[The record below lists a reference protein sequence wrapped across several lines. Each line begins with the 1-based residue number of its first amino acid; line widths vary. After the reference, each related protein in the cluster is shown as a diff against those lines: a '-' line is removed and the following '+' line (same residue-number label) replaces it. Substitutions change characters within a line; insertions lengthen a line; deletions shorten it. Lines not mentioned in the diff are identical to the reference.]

1 MQRMTK
7 FTAQYSSILFKSRG
21 MKKSYFFTL
30 IVSLIFLGM
39 ISCNRNSNEVV
50 VYTSVDQVFSEP
62 VLKIFE
68 QKTGIK
74 VKAIFDTE
82 ETKSTGVLNR
92 LITEKDNPQCDV
104 FWSGDPMRADVLKQ
118 KGITESYNSSASIGI
133 NPVFI
138 DKDFHWI
145 GFSSRARILLVNTDL
160 LKLEDIPQSILDLTN
175 EKYEGKIAIANPL
188 FGTTSFH
195 IAVLFAELGNEKAKQ
210 FLSDLKRNKVVIA
223 SSNGD
228 VKKKVSTGEVSMG
241 LTDTDDGNE
250 AIKEGAHVKMVF
262 LDQNG
267 FGNLVVP
274 NTVSLIKN
282 STNQENGKKLIDYLL
297 SVEVEKMLAESCAQ
311 MPLHKNV
318 PIPESVPSLDN
329 MVAMKVDY
337 SAVAQQSDSIKEFI
351 KQWLEQ

>member
-1 MQRMTK
+1 MIKRKRLLFQLIASFIC
-7 FTAQYSSILFKSRG
+7 FT
-21 MKKSYFFTL
+21 M
-30 IVSLIFLGM
+30 V
-39 ISCNRNSNEVV
+39 SCNRKTNEVV

-62 VLKIFE
+62 VLKVFE

-92 LITEKDNPQCDV
+92 LITEKNNPQCDV

-118 KGITESYNSSASIGI
+118 QGISESYKSPASLGV

-160 LKLEDIPQSILDLTN
+160 MKLEDIPQSILDLTN
-175 EKYEGKIAIANPL
+175 EKYKGKFAIANPL
-188 FGTTSFH
+188 FCTTSFH
-195 IAVLFAELGNEKAKQ
+195 ISALFAELGDEKAKQ
-210 FLSDLKRNKVVIA
+210 FFEDLKRNEVVIA

-228 VKKKVSTGEVSMG
+228 VKKKVVTGEVPMG

-250 AIKEGAHVKMVF
+250 AIKEGAPVKVVF

-274 NTVSLIKN
+274 NTVSLIIN
-282 STNQENGKKLIDYLL
+282 SPNQENGKKLIDFLL
-297 SVEVEKMLAESCAQ
+297 SVEVEKMLAESSAQ

-318 PIPESVPSLDN
+318 PVPNSVPSLDN

-337 SAVAQQSDSIKEFI
+337 GAVAKRSDSIKVFI
-351 KQWLEQ
+351 KQWLEK

>member
-1 MQRMTK
+1 MIKRKRLLFQLIASFIC
-7 FTAQYSSILFKSRG
+7 FT
-21 MKKSYFFTL
+21 M
-30 IVSLIFLGM
+30 V
-39 ISCNRNSNEVV
+39 SCNRKTNEVV

-62 VLKIFE
+62 VLKVFE

-92 LITEKDNPQCDV
+92 LITEKNNPQCDV

-118 KGITESYNSSASIGI
+118 QGISESYKSPASLGI

-145 GFSSRARILLVNTDL
+145 GFSSRARILLINTDL
-160 LKLEDIPQSILDLTN
+160 MKLEDIPQSILDLTN
-175 EKYEGKIAIANPL
+175 EKYKGKFAIANPL

-195 IAVLFAELGNEKAKQ
+195 ISALFAELGDEKAKQ
-210 FLSDLKRNKVVIA
+210 FFEDLKRNEVVIA

-228 VKKKVSTGEVSMG
+228 VKKKIVTGEVPMG

-250 AIKEGAHVKMVF
+250 AIKEGAHVKVVF

-274 NTVSLIKN
+274 NTVSLIIN
-282 STNQENGKKLIDYLL
+282 SPNQENGKKLIDFLL

-329 MVAMKVDY
+329 IVAMKVDY

>member
-1 MQRMTK
+1 M
-7 FTAQYSSILFKSRG
+7 AHYINIILKSRG
-21 MKKSYFFTL
+21 MKNFYFSTL
-30 IVSLIFLGM
+30 IVLLILLAL
-39 ISCNRNSNEVV
+39 ISCNRSSNEVV

-62 VLKIFE
+62 VLKVFE

-92 LITEKDNPQCDV
+92 LITEKNNPQCDV

-118 KGITESYNSSASIGI
+118 KGITEAYNSSTSVGI

-145 GFSSRARILLVNTDL
+145 GFSSRARVLLINTDL
-160 LKLEDIPQSILDLTN
+160 VNNEDIPQSILDLTN
-175 EKYEGKIAIANPL
+175 EKYKGKFAIANPL

-195 IAVLFAELGNEKAKQ
+195 IVALFAELGDEKAKQ
-210 FLSDLKRNKVVIA
+210 FFADLKRNEVVIA

-228 VKKKVSTGEVSMG
+228 VKKKVANGEVAMG
-241 LTDTDDGNE
+241 MADTDDGNE
-250 AIKEGAHVKMVF
+250 AIKEGAPVKMVF
-262 LDQNG
+262 LDQYG

-274 NTVSLIKN
+274 NTVSLINN
-282 STNQENGKKLIDYLL
+282 SPNNANGKKLIDFLL

-329 MVAMKVDY
+329 IVAMKVDY

>member
-1 MQRMTK
+1 MIKRKRLLFQLIASFIC
-7 FTAQYSSILFKSRG
+7 FT
-21 MKKSYFFTL
+21 
-30 IVSLIFLGM
+30 IV
-39 ISCNRNSNEVV
+39 SCNRKANEVV

-62 VLKIFE
+62 VLKVFE

-92 LITEKDNPQCDV
+92 LITEKNNPQCDV

-118 KGITESYNSSASIGI
+118 QGISESYKSPSSAGI

-160 LKLEDIPQSILDLTN
+160 MKLEDIPQSILDLTN
-175 EKYEGKIAIANPL
+175 EKYKGKFAIANPL

-195 IAVLFAELGNEKAKQ
+195 ISALFAELGDEKAKQ
-210 FLSDLKRNKVVIA
+210 FFEDLKRNEVVIA

-228 VKKKVSTGEVSMG
+228 VKKKIVIGEVPMG

-250 AIKEGAHVKMVF
+250 AIKEGAHVKVVF

-274 NTVSLIKN
+274 NTVSLIIN
-282 STNQENGKKLIDYLL
+282 SPNQENGKKLIDFLL

-329 MVAMKVDY
+329 IVAMKVDY

>member
-1 MQRMTK
+1 MK
-7 FTAQYSSILFKSRG
+7 ILYLLISIIIS
-21 MKKSYFFTL
+21 FTL
-30 IVSLIFLGM
+30 LNGC
-39 ISCNRNSNEVV
+39 ISKKNEVI
-50 VYTSVDQVFSEP
+50 VYCTVDQIFSEP
-62 VLKIFE
+62 VLKDFE

-92 LITEKDNPQCDV
+92 LITEKENPQCDV

-118 KGITESYNSSASIGI
+118 KGITELYNSTASAGI

-138 DKDFHWI
+138 DKDYHWI
-145 GFSSRARILLVNTDL
+145 GFSSRARILLINTDL
-160 LKLEDIPQSILDLTN
+160 VSNEDIPQSILDLTN
-175 EKYEGKIAIANPL
+175 AKYKGKVAIANPL

-195 IAVLFAELGNEKAKQ
+195 IAALFAELGDERAKQ
-210 FLSDLKRNKVVIA
+210 FLLDLKSNQIVIA

-228 VKKKVSTGEVSMG
+228 VKKKVSTGEVAMG

-282 STNQENGKKLIDYLL
+282 SPNQENGKKLIDFLL
-297 SVEVEKMLAESCAQ
+297 SVEVEKILAESCAQ

-318 PIPESVPSLDN
+318 TVPESVPSLDN
-329 MVAMKVDY
+329 MIAMKVDY
-337 SAVAQQSDSIKEFI
+337 GAVAKKSESIKEII
-351 KQWLEQ
+351 KQWMEN